1 MARQLTTSVHREQ
14 TVESAFNHILRT
26 NLASI
31 ERSEPVAL
39 SGKDIEGVHNIRVG
53 LRRIRSALTVFRPVI
68 PYRVTKP
75 LAKDLR
81 WAAKELD
88 RARDLDVYIARNLS
102 GKGKKSKAKMHALA
116 TQHRNKAYRRVR
128 HLLKGKRYRGVKV
141 RLGDWL
147 DANTWHMELSKQQR
161 KVVKRK
167 VAPFASRV
175 LEARRIEILKKGRE
189 IQQLDSEELHRLRI
203 KCKKLRYATEFFEP
217 VYGAQMK
224 PFTKQLKEIQEL
236 LGTLHDI
243 AVMTRLQQDLLKDRG
258 NSKLKRVARK
268 LEAQG
273 QRETEIISD
282 KLMRRWK
289 IFSETKHPW

>member
-1 MARQLTTSVHREQ
+1 MARQLTTLVHREQ

-39 SGKDIEGVHNIRVG
+39 VGKDIEGVHDIRVG

-68 PYRVTKP
+68 PCRVTKP

-102 GKGKKSKAKMHALA
+102 GKKSQAKMRALA
-116 TQHRNKAYRRVR
+116 TKQRDKAYQRVR

-147 DANTWHMELSKQQR
+147 DANTWHTELSKQER
-161 KVVKRK
+161 KVAKRK
-167 VAPFASRV
+167 VAPFASHV
-175 LEARRIEILKKGRE
+175 LEAHRLEILKKGRD
-189 IQQLDSEELHRLRI
+189 IRQLDSEALHRLRL

-243 AVMTRLQQDLLKDRG
+243 AVMTRLQQDLIKDCG
-258 NSKLKRVARK
+258 NSKLKRAARK

-273 QRETEIISD
+273 QREAEIVSD
-282 KLMRRWK
+282 KLIRCWK
-289 IFSETKHPW
+289 MFSQTKRPW